1 MENYMLP
8 CMFKKM
14 FGIDCIGCGI
24 QRSFSLIL
32 NGEFV
37 KAFTMFPAI
46 YTLLLFFIAIAFYVI
61 DPKHRSHKVVISLAI
76 INAIL
81 MVVSYTYKMRFLF

>member
-24 QRSFSLIL
+24 QRSFDLIL

-37 KAFTMFPAI
+37 KAFAMFPAI
-46 YTLLLFFIAIAFYVI
+46 YTILLFFIAIVFYII

-76 INAIL
+76 INAIV
-81 MVVSYTYKMRFLF
+81 MIVSYAYKMRFLY

>member
-24 QRSFSLIL
+24 QRSFNLIL
-32 NGEFV
+32 DGEFV

-46 YTLLLFFIAIAFYVI
+46 YTTLLFFCSVVFYIV
-61 DPKHRSHKVVISLAI
+61 DPKYRSHKIVIFLAI
-76 INAIL
+76 SNAII
-81 MVVSYTYKMRFLF
+81 MIASYVYKMKFLF

>member
-14 FGIDCIGCGI
+14 FGMDCIGCGI
-24 QRSFSLIL
+24 QRSINLIW

-46 YTLLLFFIAIAFYVI
+46 YTILLFFIATAFFVI

-76 INAIL
+76 INAVI
-81 MVVSYTYKMRFLF
+81 MIVSYAYKMRFLF

>member
-24 QRSFSLIL
+24 QRSFNLIL
-32 NGEFV
+32 HGEFV

-46 YTLLLFFIAIAFYVI
+46 YTTLLFFFAVAFYAI

-76 INAIL
+76 SNAVI
-81 MVVSYTYKMRFLF
+81 MIASYAYKMRFLF